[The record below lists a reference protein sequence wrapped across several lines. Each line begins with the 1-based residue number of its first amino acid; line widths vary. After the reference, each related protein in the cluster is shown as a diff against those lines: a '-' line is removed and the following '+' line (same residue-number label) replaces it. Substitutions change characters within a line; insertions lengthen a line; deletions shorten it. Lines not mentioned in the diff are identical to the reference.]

1 MALRILQT
9 VVRTRAF
16 SSTAIQAP
24 ASSVYSRVR
33 NFIINNE
40 TLKDDGLSIPLDIEP
55 KQSLS
60 KMQKELLQQIEE
72 VDINYHEFKIRDGD
86 LTSENEPNLIPFDEE
101 RRVVG
106 CICHE
111 DTHHISY
118 LLLYKGLT
126 TRCKCGHWFK
136 LVDFNEYEAARDRY
150 WKKIEH
156 EPENQ
161 KLMNQLKDAE
171 AELQRLLD
179 ASKDM
184 TESSPGSVAML
195 DKLAIQWQAYKEAYH
210 LIRKKIDEACIT
222 DIR

>member
-1 MALRILQT
+1 MASRILQS
-9 VVRTRAF
+9 VIRARTF
-16 SSTAIQAP
+16 SSSAIHAP
-24 ASSVYSRVR
+24 ANSVYSRVR

-40 TLKDDGLSIPLDIEP
+40 VLRSDGHKEP
-55 KQSLS
+55 KQTLS

-72 VDINYHEFKIRDGD
+72 VDINYREFKLRYSGK
-86 LTSENEPNLIPFDEE
+86 TTENLPNLIPFDEE
-101 RRVVG
+101 RRMMG

-150 WKKIEH
+150 WKKIER

-161 KLMNQLKDAE
+161 KLMNQLNDAE
-171 AELQRLLD
+171 DEMQRLLD

-184 TESSPGSVAML
+184 TESSPGSTEML
-195 DKLAIQWQAYKEAYH
+195 DKLAIQWQKYREAYH
-210 LIRKKIDEACIT
+210 LIRKKIDEACLT

>member
-1 MALRILQT
+1 M
-9 VVRTRAF
+9 F
-16 SSTAIQAP
+16 
-24 ASSVYSRVR
+24 
-33 NFIINNE
+33 
-40 TLKDDGLSIPLDIEP
+40 LS
-55 KQSLS
+55 
-60 KMQKELLQQIEE
+60 
-72 VDINYHEFKIRDGD
+72 G
-86 LTSENEPNLIPFDEE
+86 
-101 RRVVG
+101 
-106 CICHE
+106 HE

-171 AELQRLLD
+171 TELQRLLD

-195 DKLAIQWQAYKEAYH
+195 DKLSIQWQAYKEAYH

>member
-40 TLKDDGLSIPLDIEP
+40 TLKDDGHIEP